1 VPLKKLAD
9 DVSVFLRAGTFGLGF
24 ISEPRDFEL
33 MQFFALPKLLSQVF
47 AEQSVNLKVLG
58 DEVPRKCGE
67 AGHS

>member
-1 VPLKKLAD
+1 
-9 DVSVFLRAGTFGLGF
+9 
-24 ISEPRDFEL
+24 